1 MTIEELREQIEARL
15 REAREEVAR
24 LKAALDAL
32 GHGGGNAAPVVVAK
46 AHPQPRARATPKR
59 RRAPRG
65 ATRHAVLEALA
76 EGNAMTAGQLAT
88 ATGLPRERVATEL
101 SKLVKTGD
109 LVKPTAAT
117 KHRRARPRRRPAR
130 RRRPRRPT
138 ATARTGPRP
147 CARSAASSTPGSAPA
162 PAPNHT
168 GRPLPYTP
176 YCKVCKEW
184 WI

>member
-32 GHGGGNAAPVVVAK
+32 GHGGGNAAPVGVAK

-88 ATGLPRERVATEL
+88 ATGLPRAGRNGALQAGQDRRSRQADRGYKAPASEASASASSAT
-101 SKLVKTGD
+101 S
-109 LVKPTAAT
+109 
-117 KHRRARPRRRPAR
+117 
-130 RRRPRRPT
+130 T
-138 ATARTGPRP
+138 ATPNSNGADRPPSVRALGRELDSGLRTRT
-147 CARSAASSTPGSAPA
+147 RT
-162 PAPNHT
+162 
-168 GRPLPYTP
+168 
-176 YCKVCKEW
+176 
-184 WI
+184 

>member
-32 GHGGGNAAPVVVAK
+32 GHGGGNAAPVGVAK

-109 LVKPTAAT
+109 LVKADRGYKAPASEASASASSAT
-117 KHRRARPRRRPAR
+117 S
-130 RRRPRRPT
+130 T
-138 ATARTGPRP
+138 ATPNSNGADRPPSVRALGRELDSGLRTRT
-147 CARSAASSTPGSAPA
+147 RT
-162 PAPNHT
+162 
-168 GRPLPYTP
+168 
-176 YCKVCKEW
+176 
-184 WI
+184 